1 MNFEIISHRHAEE
14 IISANTEYN
23 EVYQSLENTINSI
36 SDNDLISQFYSSM
49 SGKSLNNTLNN
60 FIFRK
65 IKIKW
70 VEPSN

>member
-36 SDNDLISQFYSSM
+36 SDNDLISQFYSKGM
-49 SGKSLNNTLNN
+49 SQAKAS
-60 FIFRK
+60 I
-65 IKIKW
+65 IH
-70 VEPSN
+70 